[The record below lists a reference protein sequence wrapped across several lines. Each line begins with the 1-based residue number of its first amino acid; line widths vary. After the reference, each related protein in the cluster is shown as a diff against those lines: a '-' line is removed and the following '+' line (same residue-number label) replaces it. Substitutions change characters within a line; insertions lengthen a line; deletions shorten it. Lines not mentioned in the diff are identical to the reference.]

1 MDDSNI
7 LLLLKNSPSKGLYEA
22 TKKYGGMVEAIT
34 KKILYRNEEDIEEC
48 VADTFVTLWKNTN
61 DVEFQRGT
69 LKGYIACIARNKAI
83 DRYRKLCKDS
93 TVYIEDKE
101 IVSATDI
108 EEEIVIKSDVEVVQE
123 IINDMGESDKEIFI
137 RRFFWFEKV
146 KEIAINLGLTEKN
159 VENRIYRGRKR
170 LKQVLIERGVTI

>member
-1 MDDSNI
+1 MDDSKI

-34 KKILYRNEEDIEEC
+34 KKILYRNAQDVEEC

-61 DVEFQRGT
+61 NVEFQRGT

-83 DRYRKLCKDS
+83 DRYRKLCKES
-93 TVYIEDKE
+93 TDYMEDKDV
-101 IVSATDI
+101 VSDTDI
-108 EEEIVIKSDVEVVQE
+108 EQELVIKSDVEVLQDV
-123 IINDMGESDKEIFI
+123 INQMGEPDKQIFI
-137 RRFFWFEKV
+137 RRFFLFEKV
-146 KEIAINLGLTEKN
+146 KEIATYLELTEKN
-159 VENRIYRGRKR
+159 VENRIYRGKKR

>member
-1 MDDSNI
+1 MDDSSI

-34 KKILYRNEEDIEEC
+34 KKILYSNAEDIEEC

-69 LKGYIACIARNKAI
+69 LKAYIACIARNKAI
-83 DRYRKLCKDS
+83 DRCRKLCKEN
-93 TVYIEDKE
+93 TVYMEDKV
-101 IVSATDI
+101 IASDTDI
-108 EEEIVIKSDVEVVQE
+108 EEEIIIKSDVEVLQE
-123 IINDMGESDKEIFI
+123 VINQMSEPDKQIFI

-146 KEIAINLGLTEKN
+146 KEIAAYLELTEKN

-170 LKQVLIERGVTI
+170 LKEVLIERGVKI